1 LKYKED
7 AEQTEG
13 NQRNQNNQ
21 RKSAVK
27 GIRKSTNQNSEEPIK
42 IRDVF

>member
-27 GIRKSTNQNSEEPIK
+27 GIRKSTNPKQRGTYK
-42 IRDVF
+42 D